1 MAIQTEI
8 DIDLTFEM
16 SRKQLEA
23 WEFLHDMFTIELLY
37 GGGAGGGKSQLG
49 CMFAIEMSL
58 KYEGIRGLI
67 GRESLK
73 DLKESTL
80 LTFFDVCSSKGLI
93 EGLDYDYNQQNNVI
107 TFLQTGSTI
116 YLRELGWLPSDPNY
130 DRLGSTEY
138 TWAFLDEANQIR
150 QKAKNVVRSR
160 LRYKITINNLIPK
173 LLMTC
178 NPSKGYLYTEFFKPS
193 KEGKLER
200 AKRFLKALVTDNPF
214 IDPFYIQNLRG
225 LDVESQERLLF
236 GNWEYDDDPSSLM
249 RYEALQDLFTN
260 VVLVPRDAE
269 GKVLNSAKYLIFDV
283 ARFGGD
289 RTVLSYWE
297 GLICKRVAVYTKLP
311 TVPPYIPDPEDPTGV
326 RQILDWSKP
335 SVAGKVR
342 EWRELYQ
349 IPLSQTLGDED
360 GVGGG
365 VIDLIKCRG
374 FMGGRKAFPMPR
386 NIKVK
391 QNYINLRAQCCYKL
405 AEYVNLR
412 KLAIPLQSQELRDQ
426 VVAELE
432 QIKAKNIDDDTKP
445 LQIVAKDEIKE
456 RIGRSPDLGDNFMMR
471 MFFEFTSKPSITWL

>member
-1 MAIQTEI
+1 MQAEL
-8 DIDLTFEM
+8 DIDLHFKM
-16 SRKQLEA
+16 SRKQSEA

-80 LTFFDVCSSKGLI
+80 LTFFDACSNMGLV
-93 EGLDYDYNQQNNVI
+93 EGIDYDYNQQANVI
-107 TFLQTGSTI
+107 TFHQTGSTI

-138 TWAFLDEANQIR
+138 TWAFIDEANQVR
-150 QKAKNVVRSR
+150 QKAKNIVRSR
-160 LRYKITINNLIPK
+160 LRYKITSNNLVPK

-178 NPSKGYLYTEFFKPS
+178 NPSKGYLYTEFYKPS
-193 KEGKLER
+193 KEGKLI
-200 AKRFLKALVTDNPF
+200 ASKRFLKALVTDNPF

-236 GNWEYDDDPSSLM
+236 GNWEYDDDPAALM
-249 RYEALQDLFTN
+249 RYEALLDIFTN
-260 VVLVPRDAE
+260 VIVVKRDAA
-269 GKVLNSAKYLIFDV
+269 GKVLNTDKYIIFDV

-297 GLICKRVAVYTKLP
+297 GLACKRVAVYTKLP
-311 TVPPYIPDPEDPTGV
+311 TVPPTVMIDGKE
-326 RQILDWSKP
+326 QLDWSQP
-335 SVAGKVR
+335 SVAGKVK

-349 IPLSQTLGDED
+349 VPLSQTLGDED

-365 VIDLIKCRG
+365 CIDLLKCRG
-374 FMGGRKAFPMPR
+374 FMGGRKPFPMP
-386 NIKVK
+386 NNVKVR
-391 QNYINLRAQCCYKL
+391 QNYYNLRAQCCYKL

-412 KLAIPLQSQELRDQ
+412 KLGVPIQSQELRDQ
-426 VVAELE
+426 ALQELE
-432 QIKAKNIDDDTKP
+432 QIKAKDHDKDGK
-445 LQIVAKDEIKE
+445 LMIVPKEDIKE
-456 RIGRSPDLGDNFMMR
+456 KIGRSPDLADNFMMR
-471 MFFEFTSKPSITWL
+471 MFFEFASRPTINWL